1 MNDALQQRTWEIAE
15 RLSRAGGGGEARL
28 TTIADGFRIEL
39 SAIRPDGPDDPPAVL
54 AALAALAAFALGDRW
69 GHSYSPAFRNNGV
82 AREIVWS
89 EVHHPAPLRD

>member
-1 MNDALQQRTWEIAE
+1 MNDALRQRTWEIAE
-15 RLSRAGGGGEARL
+15 QLSRAGGGGEARL

-39 SAIRPDGPDDPPAVL
+39 SIIRPDGPDDPPAVL
-54 AALAALAAFALGDRW
+54 AALALGDRW

-89 EVHHPAPLRD
+89 EVHHPAPKPEPENT